1 MRSMEENAV
10 RHADNGLALAALSH
24 DLRTPVTSM
33 IALTQLALEAQ
44 RQGQGVEGCLMQI
57 LAAARTL
64 EAITGDLTAAQARAE
79 RTERVPGAALAAA
92 LEAVMLPQAEKKGQ
106 HLCIDLGD
114 LARETMLCDRA
125 GLARALLNL
134 LTNAVKYTPEGG
146 HIRLMARV
154 QEGSEP
160 MEMTAVFAVE
170 DDGMGM
176 KPEFLE
182 RMYEPHTRAQESEE
196 IPGTGMGLTIVRTLV
211 TRMGGTI
218 DVHSRWGEG
227 TCFTVRVPMRRE
239 GEAAH
244 GQEAS
249 VLVPLRPDAKR
260 RQSGL
265 LDGLHILLA
274 EDNDLCAGIAVC
286 LMERE
291 GASVQRA
298 ANGREAASM
307 FAHSAP
313 GGFDAIVMD
322 MRMPEMDGCDAA
334 RAVRAMDRPDAA
346 TVTIVCL
353 TAGTDAADA
362 QQARQAGM
370 DACLRKPLE
379 TRALAQAL
387 SAQTRQEDDER
398 DCG

>member
-1 MRSMEENAV
+1 MKNMEENAV
-10 RHADNGLALAALSH
+10 RHADAGLALAALSH

-44 RQGQGVEGCLMQI
+44 RQGQGVEDCLRQI

-64 EAITGDLTAAQARAE
+64 EAITGDLTAAQTRAE
-79 RTERVPGAALAAA
+79 RMERVPGAALAAA
-92 LEAVMLPQAEKKGQ
+92 LEAVVLPQAEKKGQ
-106 HLCIDLGD
+106 HLCIDLGA
-114 LARETMLCDRA
+114 LAGETMLCDRA

-146 HIRLMARV
+146 HIRLTAHA
-154 QEGSEP
+154 QAGAEP
-160 MEMTAVFAVE
+160 SEMTAVFVIE

-182 RMYEPHTRAQESEE
+182 RMYEPHTRAQESAQL
-196 IPGTGMGLTIVRTLV
+196 PGTGMGLTIVRTLV
-211 TRMGGTI
+211 TRMGGDI
-218 DVHSRWGEG
+218 HAQSRWGEG
-227 TCFTVRVPMRRE
+227 TRFTVRVPVRRE
-239 GEAAH
+239 EAA
-244 GQEAS
+244 A
-249 VLVPLRPDAKR
+249 VLVPLRAEAGQKR
-260 RQSGL
+260 AGLLSGL
-265 LDGLHILLA
+265 SILLA

-307 FAHSAP
+307 FARSAP

-346 TVTIVCL
+346 TVPIVCL
-353 TAGTDAADA
+353 TAGTDAADM

-379 TRALAQAL
+379 THALAQAL
-387 SAQTRQEDDER
+387 SAQARQEDDER

>member
-1 MRSMEENAV
+1 MKSMEENAV

-79 RTERVPGAALAAA
+79 RAERVPGAALAAA
-92 LEAVMLPQAEKKGQ
+92 LEAVVLPQAEKKGQ
-106 HLCIDLGD
+106 HLCIDMGD

-125 GLARALLNL
+125 GMARALLNL

-146 HIRLMARV
+146 HIRLTACV

-160 MEMTAVFAVE
+160 MEMKAVFAVE

-182 RMYEPHTRAQESEE
+182 QMYEPHTRAQESAE

-218 DVHSRWGEG
+218 DVRSRWGEG

-239 GEAAH
+239 GEAVH
-244 GQEAS
+244 GQEAA
-249 VLVPLRPDAKR
+249 VLVPLCPDAKR

-298 ANGREAASM
+298 VNGREAASM

-346 TVTIVCL
+346 TVPIVCL
-353 TAGTDAADA
+353 TAGTDAADV

-370 DACLRKPLE
+370 DTCLRKPLE

-387 SAQTRQEDDER
+387 SAQTHREDSER
-398 DCG
+398 NCG

>member
-1 MRSMEENAV
+1 MKSMEENAV

-44 RQGQGVEGCLMQI
+44 RQGQGVEDCLRQI

-64 EAITGDLTAAQARAE
+64 EAITGDLTEPQARVERAE
-79 RTERVPGAALAAA
+79 RVQGAALAAA
-92 LEAVMLPQAEKKGQ
+92 LEAVTLPQAEKKGQ
-106 HLCIDLGD
+106 HLCIDLGA
-114 LARETMLCDRA
+114 LAGETVLCDRA
-125 GLARALLNL
+125 GLARSLLNL

-146 HIRLMARV
+146 HIRLTAHV
-154 QEGSEP
+154 EAGAEP
-160 MEMTAVFAVE
+160 EELTAVFAVE

-182 RMYEPHTRAQESEE
+182 RMYEPHARAQESAQL
-196 IPGTGMGLTIVRTLV
+196 PGTGMGLTIVRALV
-211 TRMGGTI
+211 TRMGGSI
-218 DVHSRWGEG
+218 DARSRWGEG
-227 TCFTVRVPMRRE
+227 TCFTVRIPVRRE
-239 GEAAH
+239 REAA
-244 GQEAS
+244 
-249 VLVPLRPDAKR
+249 LVPIRADTREKHA
-260 RQSGL
+260 GL
-265 LDGLHILLA
+265 LDGFHILLA

-298 ANGREAASM
+298 ANGREASAM
-307 FAHSAP
+307 FARSAP

-346 TVTIVCL
+346 TVPIICL
-353 TAGTDAADA
+353 SAGSDAADV
-362 QQARQAGM
+362 QRARQAGM

-387 SAQTRQEDDER
+387 SAQEGQEDDER

>member
-1 MRSMEENAV
+1 MKSMEENAV

-64 EAITGDLTAAQARAE
+64 EAITGDLMAAQARAE
-79 RTERVPGAALAAA
+79 RMERVPGAALAAA
-92 LEAVMLPQAEKKGQ
+92 LEAVVLPQAEKKGQ
-106 HLCIDLGD
+106 HLCIDMGD

-146 HIRLMARV
+146 HIRLTARV

-182 RMYEPHTRAQESEE
+182 QMYEPHTRAQESAE
-196 IPGTGMGLTIVRTLV
+196 IPGTGMGLMIVRTLV

-218 DVHSRWGEG
+218 DVCSRWGEG

-239 GEAAH
+239 GEAVHA
-244 GQEAS
+244 QEAA
-249 VLVPLRPDAKR
+249 VLVPLHPDAKR

-346 TVTIVCL
+346 TVPIVCL
-353 TAGTDAADA
+353 TAGTDAADV

-370 DACLRKPLE
+370 DTCLRKPLE

-387 SAQTRQEDDER
+387 SAQTHREDSER
-398 DCG
+398 NCG

>member
-1 MRSMEENAV
+1 MKSMEENAV
-10 RHADNGLALAALSH
+10 RHADAALALAELSH

-64 EAITGDLTAAQARAE
+64 EAITGDLTAAQARTE
-79 RTERVPGAALAAA
+79 RAERVPGAALAAA
-92 LEAVMLPQAEKKGQ
+92 LEAVVLPQAEAKGQ
-106 HLCIDLGD
+106 HLCIDMGA
-114 LARETMLCDRA
+114 LAGETMLCDRA

-146 HIRLMARV
+146 HIRLTA
-154 QEGSEP
+154 QAEAGAEP
-160 MEMTAVFAVE
+160 EEVTAVFAVE

-176 KPEFLE
+176 KTEFLE
-182 RMYEPHTRAQESEE
+182 RMYEPRARAQESAQ

-211 TRMGGTI
+211 TRMGGSI
-218 DVHSRWGEG
+218 DVRSRWGEG

-239 GEAAH
+239 RETA
-244 GQEAS
+244 QETA
-249 VLVPLRPDAKR
+249 VLMPMRADAKR
-260 RQSGL
+260 THAGL
-265 LDGLHILLA
+265 LGGLHILLA

-334 RAVRAMDRPDAA
+334 RAVRAMNRPDAA
-346 TVTIVCL
+346 TVPIVCL
-353 TAGTDAADA
+353 TAGSDAADM

-387 SAQTRQEDDER
+387 SAQARQEDDER

>member
-1 MRSMEENAV
+1 MKSMQENAV
-10 RHADNGLALAALSH
+10 RHADAALALAALSH

-44 RQGQGVEGCLMQI
+44 RQGQSVEDCLRQI

-64 EAITGDLTAAQARAE
+64 EAITSDLTAPQARTE
-79 RTERVPGAALAAA
+79 RTERVQGAALAAA
-92 LEAVMLPQAEKKGQ
+92 LEAVVLTQAEKKGQ
-106 HLCIDLGD
+106 HLCIDLGA
-114 LARETMLCDRA
+114 LAGETMLCDRA

-146 HIRLMARV
+146 HIRLTAHADA
-154 QEGSEP
+154 GAEP
-160 MEMTAVFAVE
+160 EELTAVFTVE

-176 KPEFLE
+176 KPEFLK
-182 RMYEPHTRAQESEE
+182 RMYEPHARAQESAQ
-196 IPGTGMGLTIVRTLV
+196 IPGTGMGLTIVRALV
-211 TRMGGTI
+211 TRMGGAI

-227 TCFTVRVPMRRE
+227 TCFTVRVPVRRE
-239 GEAAH
+239 REAAILMPMH
-244 GQEAS
+244 TDTG
-249 VLVPLRPDAKR
+249 RKR
-260 RQSGL
+260 TGL

-346 TVTIVCL
+346 TVPIVCL
-353 TAGTDAADA
+353 SAGSDAADV
-362 QQARQAGM
+362 QRARQAGM

-387 SAQTRQEDDER
+387 SAQEGQEDDER

>member
-1 MRSMEENAV
+1 MKSMEENAV

-92 LEAVMLPQAEKKGQ
+92 LEAVVLPQAERKGQ
-106 HLCIDLGD
+106 HLCIDMGE
-114 LARETMLCDRA
+114 LAGETMLCDRA

-146 HIRLMARV
+146 HIRLTARV
-154 QEGSEP
+154 QEGAGP

-182 RMYEPHTRAQESEE
+182 RMYEPHTRAQESAAL
-196 IPGTGMGLTIVRTLV
+196 PGTGMGLTIVRTLV

-218 DVHSRWGEG
+218 EVRSRWGEG

-239 GEAAH
+239 GEAVH
-244 GQEAS
+244 GQEAT
-249 VLVPLRPDAKR
+249 VLMPLHPDAKR
-260 RQSGL
+260 RQNGL

-307 FAHSAP
+307 FARSVP

-334 RAVRAMDRPDAA
+334 RAVRAMDRPDAE
-346 TVTIVCL
+346 TVPIVCL
-353 TAGTDAADA
+353 TAGTDAADM

-379 TRALAQAL
+379 THALAQAL
-387 SAQTRQEDDER
+387 SAQARQEDDER

>member
-1 MRSMEENAV
+1 MKSMEENAV
-10 RHADNGLALAALSH
+10 RHADNGLMLAALSH

-33 IALTQLALEAQ
+33 IALTQLALEAH

-64 EAITGDLTAAQARAE
+64 EAITGDLTAAQARGE

-92 LEAVMLPQAEKKGQ
+92 LEAVVLPQAERKGQ
-106 HLCIDLGD
+106 HLSIDMGT
-114 LARETMLCDRA
+114 LAGETMLCDRA

-146 HIRLMARV
+146 HIRLTAHA
-154 QEGSEP
+154 QAGAEP
-160 MEMTAVFAVE
+160 AEMTAVFTVE
-170 DDGMGM
+170 DDGIGM
-176 KPEFLE
+176 KPEFLKE
-182 RMYEPHTRAQESEE
+182 MYEPHTRAQESAQL
-196 IPGTGMGLTIVRTLV
+196 PGTGMGLTIVRALV
-211 TRMGGTI
+211 TRMGGSI
-218 DVHSRWGEG
+218 DASSRWGEG

-239 GEAAH
+239 NEAARA
-244 GQEAS
+244 QETA
-249 VLVPLRPDAKR
+249 VLVPMRAEGKPK
-260 RQSGL
+260 QTGL

-307 FAHSAP
+307 FAHSVP

-334 RAVRAMDRPDAA
+334 RTVRAMDRPDAA
-346 TVTIVCL
+346 TVPIVCL
-353 TAGTDAADA
+353 TAGTDAADV

-379 TRALAQAL
+379 ARALAQAL
-387 SAQTRQEDDER
+387 SAQARHEDDDR

>member
-44 RQGQGVEGCLMQI
+44 RQGQSVEGCLMQI

-79 RTERVPGAALAAA
+79 RTERVPGTALAAA
-92 LEAVMLPQAEKKGQ
+92 LEAVVLPQAEKKGQ
-106 HLCIDLGD
+106 HLCIDMGE

-146 HIRLMARV
+146 HIRLTARV
-154 QEGSEP
+154 QAGAGP

-182 RMYEPHTRAQESEE
+182 RMYEPHTRAQESAAL
-196 IPGTGMGLTIVRTLV
+196 PGTGMGLTIVRTLV

-218 DVHSRWGEG
+218 DVRSRWGEG

-239 GEAAH
+239 GEAVH
-244 GQEAS
+244 EQEAA
-249 VLVPLRPDAKR
+249 VLVPLHPDAKR
-260 RQSGL
+260 RPNGL

-307 FAHSAP
+307 FARSVP

-346 TVTIVCL
+346 TVPIVCL

-387 SAQTRQEDDER
+387 SVQEHREDDER

>member
-1 MRSMEENAV
+1 MKSMEEYAV
-10 RHADNGLALAALSH
+10 RHADAALALAALSH

-64 EAITGDLTAAQARAE
+64 EAITGDLTAPQARAE
-79 RTERVPGAALAAA
+79 RMERVPGAALAAA
-92 LEAVMLPQAEKKGQ
+92 LEAVVLPQAEKKGQ
-106 HLCIDLGD
+106 HLCIDMGE
-114 LARETMLCDRA
+114 LAGETMLCDRA

-146 HIRLMARV
+146 HIRLTAHA
-154 QEGSEP
+154 EAGAEP
-160 MEMTAVFAVE
+160 EELTAVFAVE

-182 RMYEPHTRAQESEE
+182 RMYEPHARAQESAQL
-196 IPGTGMGLTIVRTLV
+196 PGTGMGLTIVRALV
-211 TRMGGTI
+211 TRMGGSI
-218 DVHSRWGEG
+218 DARSRWGEG
-227 TCFTVRVPMRRE
+227 TCFTVRIPVRRERETAREEAAFVPMRADIRKKH
-239 GEAAH
+239 A
-244 GQEAS
+244 
-249 VLVPLRPDAKR
+249 
-260 RQSGL
+260 GL

-307 FAHSAP
+307 FALSAP

-346 TVTIVCL
+346 TVPIVCL
-353 TAGTDAADA
+353 SAGSDAADM
-362 QQARQAGM
+362 QQARLAGM

-379 TRALAQAL
+379 THALAQAL
-387 SAQTRQEDDER
+387 SAQECREDDER